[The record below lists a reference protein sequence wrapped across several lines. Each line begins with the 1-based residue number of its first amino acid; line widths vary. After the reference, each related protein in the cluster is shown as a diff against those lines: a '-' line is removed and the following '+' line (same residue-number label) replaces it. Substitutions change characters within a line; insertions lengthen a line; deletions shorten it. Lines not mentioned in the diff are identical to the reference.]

1 MTAVPVPD
9 PGVESDDAKSA
20 IRATYAGRGRENP
33 ESTDGGR
40 SLLDELMTARQVAEL
55 LQMRIS
61 TVETYAR
68 RGLLPSVKV
77 GRHRRFIRSQLERAL
92 TALTDGGV
100 GRTGRPLR

>member
-1 MTAVPVPD
+1 MTAVPIPD
-9 PGVESDDAKSA
+9 PGVEGDDANSA
-20 IRATYAGRGRENP
+20 IRATYPDRGRENP

-92 TALTDGGV
+92 TALTDGG
-100 GRTGRPLR
+100 GARTGRPLR

>member
-9 PGVESDDAKSA
+9 PGVERNDAQSA
-20 IRATYAGRGRENP
+20 VRATYEGRAGENS
-33 ESTDGGR
+33 ESTHGGR

-92 TALTDGGV
+92 TALTDAGV
-100 GRTGRPLR
+100 ARSGRPLR